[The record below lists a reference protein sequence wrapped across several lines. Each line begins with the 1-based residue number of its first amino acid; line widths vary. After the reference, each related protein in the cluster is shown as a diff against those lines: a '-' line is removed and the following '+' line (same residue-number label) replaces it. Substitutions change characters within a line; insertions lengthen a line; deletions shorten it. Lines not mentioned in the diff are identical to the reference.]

1 MDNSAKI
8 LLLGKTG
15 AGKSSFINYFLG
27 KSIAETGDGKPVTP
41 HLTAYEFRDGGYPI
55 TVFDTKGLEAKG
67 ANEQFNE
74 IAEEVKKR
82 NNSDDIFNWFHTIFY
97 CVSMDDP
104 RFQDYEAAL
113 INTLMN
119 EICQHVHVIITHCD
133 GQSEDALRGMRKR
146 IIEKLENSDNIE
158 FFEVVSVN
166 EELADGTITEQRGRE
181 EVYDRV
187 FNLFWEDIAYKL
199 SFDYARSLRGAFVD
213 VADKILFKVEN
224 MIDSSVK
231 LKTLID
237 IIKNEDNLDDI
248 ADKLLEELEQDLN
261 DTQEKTDRRFNKILQ
276 PAAQLYSSYKGEV
289 MNSFAEDAQLAFG
302 DWDVEEWTDVFGL
315 LEADNTFMNKL
326 FPKMAKKGYI
336 NEDGDIAD
344 VDDASVWEIIKMIS
358 AGVGDLMKL
367 KKNLKKLCRD
377 IHGEFLHSLPT
388 VSELQ
393 TVVRERVVC
402 YIDE

>member
-55 TVFDTKGLEAKG
+55 TVFDTKGLEAKN
-67 ANEQFNE
+67 ANKQFND
-74 IAEEVKKR
+74 IVEEVKKR
-82 NNSDDIFNWFHTIFY
+82 NNSDDVFNWFHTIFY

-104 RFQDYEAAL
+104 RFQNYEATL

-133 GQSEDALRGMRKR
+133 GQSEDALRGMRK
-146 IIEKLENSDNIE
+146 IVTDKLENSDNIE

-166 EELADGTITEQRGRE
+166 EEHTDGTITKQRGRD

-187 FNLFWEDIAYKL
+187 FSLFWEDIAYKL

-213 VADKILFKVEN
+213 VADKVLFKVEN
-224 MIDSSVK
+224 AIDTSFK

-237 IIKNEDNLDDI
+237 LFKNEDNIDGI
-248 ADKLLEELEQDLN
+248 ADRLLEELDLDLN
-261 DTQEKTDRRFNKILQ
+261 DAQEKTDQRFNKILL

-302 DWDVEEWTDVFGL
+302 DWSVEDWTDVFGL
-315 LEADNTFMNKL
+315 LDDNAFMNKL
-326 FPKMAKKGYI
+326 FPKMSKKGYI

-344 VDDASVWEIIKMIS
+344 GDDASVWEIMKMIA
-358 AGVGDLMKL
+358 AGVGDILKL

-393 TVVRERVVC
+393 AVVCERVVC
-402 YIDE
+402 YINK